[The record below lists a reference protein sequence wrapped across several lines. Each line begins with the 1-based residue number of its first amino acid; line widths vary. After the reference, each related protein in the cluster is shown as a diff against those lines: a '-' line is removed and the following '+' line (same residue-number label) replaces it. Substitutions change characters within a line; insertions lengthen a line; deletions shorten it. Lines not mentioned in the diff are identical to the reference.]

1 MACATDVNKKSH
13 SGRTSIQ
20 NLFRY
25 RPSGTYFARF
35 KVGGRPIRQS
45 LETTV
50 FSVAKQRL
58 PDKIREYRSRH
69 ESSKA
74 VAGGKMIVGDAV
86 QVYLQKVQ
94 ANMLLKPRS
103 KDYRGKTVDF
113 IHRSW
118 PSLFETDVRKISER
132 DCENWLMKFQEQYAP
147 SVVNNSIGTL
157 RAVFDEGIRT
167 RCTIQ

>member
-1 MACATDVNKKSH
+1 
-13 SGRTSIQ
+13 
-20 NLFRY
+20 
-25 RPSGTYFARF
+25 
-35 KVGGRPIRQS
+35 
-45 LETTV
+45 
-50 FSVAKQRL
+50 
-58 PDKIREYRSRH
+58 
-69 ESSKA
+69 
-74 VAGGKMIVGDAV
+74 MIVGDAV

-132 DCENWLMKFQEQYAP
+132 DCENWLMRFQEQYAP

-157 RAVFDEGIRT
+157 RAVFDEAISTDARFNNPAAGLAHVLRPFPSKG
-167 RCTIQ
+167 R